1 MRNQIYQTQ
10 HTSRENRKLTDMQI
24 TFLGTGGS
32 IPTPERGLS
41 AIAIK
46 RKNELLLFDCG
57 EGTQRQ
63 MIQARI
69 GFHRKTKV
77 FVTHLHGD
85 HVLGLPGLLQTMSLL
100 GRINKIEIYGPR
112 GIKDFVNSVNQTVHF
127 TLSFPVQVN
136 EVEEG
141 MVCEEKEY
149 IVTAVQSEHLNPS
162 LAYALIEKPRAGRFN
177 VEKAKKVGVP
187 EGPLWSK
194 LQSGKSVKLQDGR
207 IVESETILG
216 PSRPGRKIVYTGDT
230 GPSEK
235 IEELAESADLLIH
248 EATFEDEMEERAI
261 EDGHSTPSM
270 AAKIAKF
277 ASVKHL
283 VLTHISARYK
293 NANVLL
299 HEAKKTFVN
308 TDLAEDFLRLEL
320 PLYED

>member
-1 MRNQIYQTQ
+1 
-10 HTSRENRKLTDMQI
+10 MQI
-24 TFLGTGGS
+24 IFLGTGGS

-63 MIQARI
+63 MIQARV

-77 FVTHLHGD
+77 FITHLHGD

-100 GRINKIEIYGPR
+100 GRINKLEIYGPI

-127 TLSFPVQVN
+127 TLTFPVKVN
-136 EVEEG
+136 EIEEG
-141 MVCEEKEY
+141 IVCEEKEY

-162 LAYALIEKPRAGRFN
+162 LAYALIENSRAGRFN
-177 VEKAKKVGVP
+177 IEKAKRIGVP

-194 LQSGKSVKLQDGR
+194 LQSGKSVNLPDGR
-207 IVESETILG
+207 IVKPETILG
-216 PSRPGRKIVYTGDT
+216 ASRPGRKIVYTGDT

-235 IEELAESADLLIH
+235 IAKLAEFSDLLIH

-270 AAKIAKF
+270 AAKIAKV
-277 ASVKHL
+277 AGVRHL

-293 NANVLL
+293 NANLL
-299 HEAKKTFVN
+299 LQQAKKRFNN

-320 PLYED
+320 PLIED

>member
-1 MRNQIYQTQ
+1 
-10 HTSRENRKLTDMQI
+10 MQI
-24 TFLGTGGS
+24 IFLGTGGS
-32 IPTPERGLS
+32 IPTSERGLS

-63 MIQARI
+63 MIQARV

-77 FVTHLHGD
+77 FITHLHGD

-100 GRINKIEIYGPR
+100 GRKNKLEIFGPI
-112 GIKDFVNSVNQTVHF
+112 GIKDFVNSVNQTVKF
-127 TLSFPVQVN
+127 TLTFPVQVY
-136 EVEEG
+136 EIEEG
-141 MVCEEKEY
+141 NVCEEKEY
-149 IVTAVQSEHLNPS
+149 TVTAVQSEHLNPS
-162 LAYALIEKPRAGRFN
+162 LAYALIENPRAGRFN

-194 LQSGKSVKLQDGR
+194 LQSGKSVKLPDGR
-207 IVESETILG
+207 IVEPETILG
-216 PSRPGRKIVYTGDT
+216 DSRPGRKIVYTGDT

-235 IEELAESADLLIH
+235 IGKLAELADLLIH

-270 AAKIAKF
+270 AANIAKV
-277 ASVKHL
+277 AGVKRL

-293 NANVLL
+293 NADVLL
-299 HEAKKTFVN
+299 QQAKKTFVN